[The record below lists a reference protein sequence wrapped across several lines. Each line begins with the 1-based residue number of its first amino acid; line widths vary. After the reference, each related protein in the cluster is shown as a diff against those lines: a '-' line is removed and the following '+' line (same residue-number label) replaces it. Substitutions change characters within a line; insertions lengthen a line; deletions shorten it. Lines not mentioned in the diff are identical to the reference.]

1 LRGVPKGIRPN
12 TQYLEAIYV
21 PDPTNKTSFEG
32 SVMLAA
38 LTVILFLAFLA
49 FVGTAP
55 QEAIQLFLFL
65 TWSAMGLTVLW
76 TLVDGLLSL
85 L

>member
-1 LRGVPKGIRPN
+1 
-12 TQYLEAIYV
+12 
-21 PDPTNKTSFEG
+21 
-32 SVMLAA
+32 MLAA
-38 LTVILFLAFLA
+38 LTVVLFVAFLA

-76 TLVDGLLSL
+76 TLVSGLWSL

>member
-1 LRGVPKGIRPN
+1 MF
-12 TQYLEAIYV
+12 EAL
-21 PDPTNKTSFEG
+21 F
-32 SVMLAA
+32 
-38 LTVILFLAFLA
+38 VIFFVAFLA

-65 TWSAMGLTVLW
+65 TWSAMSLTVLW
-76 TLVDGLLSL
+76 TLVSGLWSL